1 MNLKSLI
8 DLCLL
13 NFLMIMFMYR
23 YFYFCKITTLFN
35 DTQTF
40 EIGIMLHVLA
50 LMVEALTNHFYMYFK
65 TNWFNIIITY
75 SCAMAVAKKAKK
87 KIVHILK
94 SKLIMLTVF
103 NAKLEHGVIK
113 SNNQISLKFYTSF
126 SANDSF
132 VRTHTWSPHYW
143 CTYKSTR
150 NNLQINFISTT
161 ITK

>member
-1 MNLKSLI
+1 MNLQSLI

-40 EIGIMLHVLA
+40 ETGIILHVLA
-50 LMVEALTNHFYMYFK
+50 LMVEALTIFYMYMYFK
-65 TNWFNIIITY
+65 ANWFNITITY

-103 NAKLEHGVIK
+103 NAKLEHGSIK
-113 SNNQISLKFYTSF
+113 SNNQISLKFYTF
-126 SANDSF
+126 FPQTIVLFALIPDHRRIID
-132 VRTHTWSPHYW
+132 VH
-143 CTYKSTR
+143 KSTR
-150 NNLQINFISTT
+150 NNLQIILFLRR
-161 ITK
+161 